1 MHLTPYATGA
11 AAKKGR
17 GRGGNAAAGQEDYDL
32 ELKEDEAVAAEESEH
47 SDNDDVTTDTMIKV
61 GGDGICCN
69 GIGCDGMLFC
79 FQTVTGTFIVK
90 VMTI

>member
-61 GGDGICCN
+61 GGDGI
-69 GIGCDGMLFC
+69 GCDGMLFC